1 MIPKVVMTPVIGLPK
16 LDAWSQVASLRG
28 NAGCIAFS
36 IFGSQ
41 AGNVGRDLVDQ
52 IKDSSAPDSSALFY
66 TFLNKLIR
74 LVEEKDCQ
82 LQLAATLFLDTSLVL
97 ATYHGSI
104 LLRRNAKIGH
114 LLSSEDQLQLINGQ
128 LRPDDLF
135 ILLTQNALDFK
146 GEIEQKLTQGWEA
159 ETIVTSLMPS
169 IQSSADTS
177 LVAMAFI
184 FLGQAKEV
192 VEPKFQVLEPEPM
205 KPPLVRPKFPPW
217 LKYFLSQ
224 QFKRLFNKK
233 KIAYIIFATFLV
245 LLLLLSIF
253 FTLKYQALS
262 KKIKTEAAPSL
273 LLLQEAQDLSAT
285 DKIKARELVKQS
297 LDNLSNLDQQYK
309 SKFLRQQI
317 ATAQTLFT
325 NLAMVEAQDELNIF
339 FDLNSVVG
347 NFVSTQAKLIGEKIY
362 FLDKDQQS
370 IIELNIKDKSTA
382 VSKFTDIN
390 SAQDLAVADHKIYL
404 LADALYQIDRES
416 SEKQKIEQALKAGAR
431 GLQFFN
437 ETLYVL
443 NQEERNIFKYR
454 FWENKWQEPIR
465 YVKSAPGVDFS
476 EVLSMSIDGNLWLTS
491 KKGEIFKFS
500 AGTKQDFTVIG
511 VDDPFAEAIYLYTGE
526 DLQNLYILEPGKKR
540 LVILD
545 KEGRYEK
552 QIVSETLATAN
563 NLLVSEVEKKAFV
576 VSGSLV
582 FEIDI

>member
-1 MIPKVVMTPVIGLPK
+1 
-16 LDAWSQVASLRG
+16 
-28 NAGCIAFS
+28 
-36 IFGSQ
+36 
-41 AGNVGRDLVDQ
+41 
-52 IKDSSAPDSSALFY
+52 
-66 TFLNKLIR
+66 
-74 LVEEKDCQ
+74 
-82 LQLAATLFLDTSLVL
+82 
-97 ATYHGSI
+97 
-104 LLRRNAKIGH
+104 
-114 LLSSEDQLQLINGQ
+114 
-128 LRPDDLF
+128 
-135 ILLTQNALDFK
+135 
-146 GEIEQKLTQGWEA
+146 
-159 ETIVTSLMPS
+159 
-169 IQSSADTS
+169 
-177 LVAMAFI
+177 
-184 FLGQAKEV
+184 
-192 VEPKFQVLEPEPM
+192 
-205 KPPLVRPKFPPW
+205 
-217 LKYFLSQ
+217 
-224 QFKRLFNKK
+224 
-233 KIAYIIFATFLV
+233 
-245 LLLLLSIF
+245 
-253 FTLKYQALS
+253 
-262 KKIKTEAAPSL
+262 
-273 LLLQEAQDLSAT
+273 
-285 DKIKARELVKQS
+285 
-297 LDNLSNLDQQYK
+297 
-309 SKFLRQQI
+309 
-317 ATAQTLFT
+317 
-325 NLAMVEAQDELNIF
+325 MVEAQDELNIF

-476 EVLSMSIDGNLWLTS
+476 EILSMSIDGNLWLTS

>member
-476 EVLSMSIDGNLWLTS
+476 EILSMSIDGNLWLTS

>member
-217 LKYFLSQ
+217 LQYFLSQ

-476 EVLSMSIDGNLWLTS
+476 EILSMSIDGNLWLTS